1 MIGFLLRLSD
11 AARHR
16 ARRRLWAPEHAS
28 GRRGEDLAHRFL
40 QRRGFT
46 VVARNFRSRSG
57 AGEIDLVVRD
67 GGTLVFVEVKS
78 RRSEEFGTPDRAVD
92 QEKRDALVRTA
103 LEYARRAGVDWQK
116 VRFDI
121 VSVVFTDPPSV
132 VHTEGAFAAAAAPPA
147 ASNSDSL

>member
-1 MIGFLLRLSD
+1 MIEFLLRLSD

-16 ARRRLWAPEHAS
+16 ARLRSWSPTLAS

-40 QRRGFT
+40 QRRGFK

-57 AGEIDLVVRD
+57 AGEIDLVARD
-67 GGTLVFVEVKS
+67 GDALVFVEVKS

-92 QEKRDALVRTA
+92 QEKRDTLVHTA
-103 LEYARRAGVDWQK
+103 REYARRAGIEWRK

-121 VSVVFTDPPSV
+121 VSVVFTDPPSL
-132 VHTEGAFAAAAAPPA
+132 VHSIDAFPAGRSALSPAP
-147 ASNSDSL
+147 